1 MEEERKL
8 GSPEEKDAS
17 PAPETKPAASAS
29 AGSREAQKHRAAR
42 RSRADSGGGARSGS
56 RK

>member
-17 PAPETKPAASAS
+17 PAPETKPAASEVQPEGS
-29 AGSREAQKHRAAR
+29 AGGSTAA
-42 RSRADSGGGARSGS
+42 DGARSTPRRHGGRS
-56 RK
+56 G

>member
-17 PAPETKPAASAS
+17 PAPETKPAASEAPAAAC
-29 AGSREAQKHRAAR
+29 AGSNP
-42 RSRADSGGGARSGS
+42 

>member
-17 PAPETKPAASAS
+17 PAPETKPAASEA
-29 AGSREAQKHRAAR
+29 AGSRHRTGGSI
-42 RSRADSGGGARSGS
+42 RSV
-56 RK
+56 